1 MHFLV
6 FEYAFCGEGGCLAIS
21 GFYATSADAA
31 MGAGDMD
38 DDVLGAGSDGDD
50 LRNVFADFFLQL

>member
-1 MHFLV
+1 MPFVARVVVLLLV
-6 FEYAFCGEGGCLAIS
+6 D
-21 GFYATSADAA
+21 FYATSANAA
-31 MGAGDMD
+31 MGAGDVD